1 MDGLV
6 HFSGG
11 IASFVD
17 LADGY
22 RQDTEKKKTLF
33 KVCTACTYCVH
44 MYILD
49 VYSPFMYICLRLLT
63 YYVRN

>member
-33 KVCTACTYCVH
+33 KVCTTCTY
-44 MYILD
+44 
-49 VYSPFMYICLRLLT
+49 
-63 YYVRN
+63 VRT